1 MGNLCSLSESIREMR
16 VEIGELRNDI
26 ARLARD
32 REVLEAQTG
41 DGKATSRGG
50 GSGASSG
57 GSGGGS
63 GGIHHQAR
71 APIRRS
77 WAVGRY
83 GSSEEARAAE
93 EFVARVKRSRNYGR
107 DRS

>member
-16 VEIGELRNDI
+16 IEIGELRNDI
-26 ARLARD
+26 AKLAKD
-32 REVLEAQTG
+32 REVPEVQAVGRRTT
-41 DGKATSRGG
+41 ARGG
-50 GSGASSG
+50 GGGGSS
-57 GSGGGS
+57 SGGGS

-93 EFVARVKRSRNYGR
+93 EFVARARRSRNYGR
-107 DRS
+107 ERS